1 MIISY
6 NWLKEYISIDF
17 DINQVSDILTNI
29 GLPVKKIVSTDTNV
43 TNVVDYLL
51 DIEITPNRTDAMSH
65 YGIARDLYAFLK
77 FRGNKVLLS
86 KPSIDNEIYNSD
98 INYFNIQILEKDKC
112 LRYSGMA
119 IFQTKV
125 ESSPNWLVLRLKSL
139 GIKTINN
146 IIDITNFVFC
156 ELGIPIHVFD
166 LDKVEGNKI
175 LIKNAEKNNTFQIRK
190 NITKK
195 LDLEDLVICDAKKTL
210 SVGGIISDNRSI
222 IHINNTKN
230 IFLGIACF
238 NLSINRFLKRKYLLN
253 TTENSYL
260 FENGE
265 INPDQAV
272 YALKRTSFLIK
283 KMTKSQI
290 FSNIIDLYPVPNK
303 PLEIKLRYSKIKN
316 ILGKKISKNKIKK
329 ILSLLEIMVI
339 SEKNEYLFV
348 VIPSYRT
355 DVRREIDLIEEIL
368 RIYGINNI
376 KISNKV
382 KISSPPKFFTKT
394 EYKIQ
399 KILIEELIFYGFQEI
414 ISSTMINMDKYSLL
428 IDYSFQMKVIKIM
441 NPVNNK
447 YKYMRNN
454 LSFGMKDCIE
464 YNYNRG
470 TSDMKFFE
478 IGKIYYKKNGKF
490 FEEKKLGIVISRSTH
505 LHDDDFFYLKGI
517 IEQILQRSGIIN
529 YTQKF
534 SQHPLLEN
542 SISIFYNNKNLVEL
556 GKLKKIIGNNNKTFY
571 AEIDWEYLV
580 SIIQEKNIIFVP
592 FSIYPTSRR
601 DLSFLVDKTI
611 SFERINQLIKNKKD
625 ELIKKIHIYDS
636 YKGRNIPKSKIS
648 YTISFLFESN
658 KKTLTNEN
666 IHSSMKK
673 IENILIKELNA
684 EIRNNKYITN

>member
-6 NWLKEYISIDF
+6 NWLKEYVSIDF
-17 DINQVSDILTNI
+17 DVNQVSDILTNI
-29 GLPVKKIVSTDTNV
+29 GFPIKKIKKMISIDTDE
-43 TNVVDYLL
+43 VDYIL

-98 INYFNIQILEKDKC
+98 INYFNIQIFNKC
-112 LRYSGMA
+112 VRYTGMA

-125 ESSPNWLVLRLKSL
+125 ENSPNWLVLRLKSL

-146 IIDITNFVFC
+146 IIDITNFVFF

-175 LIKNAEKNNTFQIRK
+175 LIRNAEKNNIFHIKK
-190 NITKK
+190 NFTKK
-195 LDLEDLVICDAKKTL
+195 LDIEDSVIYDAKKPL
-210 SVGGIISDNRSI
+210 SIRGIIPDSRSI
-222 IHINNTKN
+222 IHINTKN

-238 NLSINRFLKRKYLLN
+238 NFSVNRFLKQKYLLN
-253 TTENSYL
+253 TENSSF
-260 FENGE
+260 FESRE
-265 INPDQAV
+265 INPDQAI
-272 YALKRTSFLIK
+272 YALKRTSFLIRK
-283 KMTKSQI
+283 ITKSKI
-290 FSNIIDLYPVPNK
+290 FSNIIDLYPIPNK
-303 PLEIKLRYSKIKN
+303 PLEIKLRYNKIRN
-316 ILGKKISKNKIKK
+316 ILGKNISKNKIKK

-339 SEKNEYLFV
+339 SENNEYLFV
-348 VIPSYRT
+348 IVPSYRT
-355 DVRREIDLIEEIL
+355 DICREIDLIEEIL

-376 KISNKV
+376 KISS
-382 KISSPPKFFTKT
+382 KIKIPSPTKFFTKT

-399 KILIEELIFYGFQEI
+399 KILIEEIISYGFQEI
-414 ISSTMINMDKYSLL
+414 ISSTMRNIDKLSLL
-428 IDYSFQMKVIKIM
+428 IDSFFKMKAIEII
-441 NPVNNK
+441 NPVNQK
-447 YKYMRNN
+447 YKCMRNH
-454 LSFGMKDCIE
+454 LSFGMIDCIE

-470 TSDMKFFE
+470 KSNMKFFE

-490 FEEKKLGIVISRSTH
+490 FEEKKLGIIISKNNNIQDYS
-505 LHDDDFFYLKGI
+505 FFYLKGI
-517 IEQILQRSGIIN
+517 IEHILQRSGIIN

-556 GKLKKIIGNNNKTFY
+556 GKLKKIIGKNNKTFY
-571 AEIDWEYLV
+571 AEIDWEYLI
-580 SIIQEKNIIFVP
+580 SIIQKKNIIFSP

-601 DLSFLVDKTI
+601 DLSFIVDKTL
-611 SFERINQLIKNKKD
+611 SFEIINQLIKNKKD
-625 ELIKKIHIYDS
+625 KLIKKIQIYDI
-636 YKGRNIPKSKIS
+636 YEGKNIPRSKIS
-648 YTISFLFESN
+648 YTISFLFESD

-684 EIRNNKYITN
+684 EIRNK